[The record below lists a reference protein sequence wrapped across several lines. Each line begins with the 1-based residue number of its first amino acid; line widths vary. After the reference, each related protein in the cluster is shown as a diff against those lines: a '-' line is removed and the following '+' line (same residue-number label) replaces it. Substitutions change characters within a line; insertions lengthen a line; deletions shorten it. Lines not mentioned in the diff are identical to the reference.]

1 MARLDRVGRTAQQP
15 AGTPGRGP
23 RAVAAR
29 GPAGTVLARRPVA
42 RYPTGEHG
50 QRKVDSTFG
59 AAPARAVPAKGACPL
74 IRPAAAAASVAIVA
88 SSAVAQVSAVSA
100 ADGKGDEKGDRHL
113 LCEAPG
119 TDQGWSGRSGKSL
132 CSFSAVAVRPGGG
145 TASTILPSGKQYRLA
160 RHWGPERIET
170 GWWRGQSAG
179 RDYFRVETATGSR
192 YWLFRRL
199 RDGKWFLH
207 GTFE

>member
-1 MARLDRVGRTAQQP
+1 V
-15 AGTPGRGP
+15 
-23 RAVAAR
+23 
-29 GPAGTVLARRPVA
+29 PV
-42 RYPTGEHG
+42 PFS
-50 QRKVDSTFG
+50 D
-59 AAPARAVPAKGACPL
+59 
-74 IRPAAAAASVAIVA
+74 
-88 SSAVAQVSAVSA
+88 SA
-100 ADGKGDEKGDRHL
+100 ADG
-113 LCEAPG
+113 APVVEPPR
-119 TDQGWSGRSGKSL
+119 QFCL
-132 CSFSAVAVRPGGG
+132 A
-145 TASTILPSGKQYRLA
+145 GKQYRLA